1 MAKLVSALVMLAS
14 AVLTASQAQP
24 SDPQALARSVVEALV
39 KGDYATVVALFD
51 PKMRAAL
58 PEETLRVTWASVQ
71 TQVGAFKSIG
81 APRVDTVGAV
91 RVVHIPTEF
100 TNAAAEIQV
109 AFDAAGSIIGLNIRP
124 AAPSTPFVE
133 ASYVNRSNFTERP
146 VTVDA
151 GGWPLPATLA
161 MPAGSGPFPAVVL
174 VHGSG
179 PSDRDESIG
188 PNKPFRDIG
197 LGLASRGIATLR
209 YEKRTKEFAA
219 KIAPLTQFTVK
230 EETIDDA
237 VAAVRLLRTTPG
249 VDPAR
254 IYVLGHSLGGMLL
267 PRMASAAGADAAGWI
282 VMAGA
287 VRSLDQSLIDQM
299 RYLADADGVIS
310 AEEKAQLAELETL
323 AARVKALKPDDPP
336 LRAIGIGAPAS
347 YWIDLRGYD
356 PPAAARAIKGAW
368 LVLQGER
375 DYQVTSAD
383 FARWKAALGSRPDA
397 TFKSYPTLNHIFQP
411 GTGLSLP
418 AEYMNAGHVAEEVIG
433 DIAAWILKNS

>member
-1 MAKLVSALVMLAS
+1 M
-14 AVLTASQAQP
+14 
-24 SDPQALARSVVEALV
+24 
-39 KGDYATVVALFD
+39 
-51 PKMRAAL
+51 
-58 PEETLRVTWASVQ
+58 
-71 TQVGAFKSIG
+71 
-81 APRVDTVGAV
+81 PR
-91 RVVHIPTEF
+91 
-100 TNAAAEIQV
+100 
-109 AFDAAGSIIGLNIRP
+109 
-124 AAPSTPFVE
+124 E
-133 ASYVNRSNFTERP
+133 ASYVNRSNFSERP

-188 PNKPFRDIG
+188 PNKPFRDLG

-267 PRMASAAGADAAGWI
+267 PRMASAAGADGAGWI

-356 PPAAARAIKGAW
+356 PPAAARAITGAW

-375 DYQVTSAD
+375 DYQVTPAD

-397 TFKSYPTLNHIFQP
+397 TFKSYPTLNHMFQA
-411 GTGLSLP
+411 GTGRSLP

>member
-1 MAKLVSALVMLAS
+1 M
-14 AVLTASQAQP
+14 
-24 SDPQALARSVVEALV
+24 
-39 KGDYATVVALFD
+39 
-51 PKMRAAL
+51 
-58 PEETLRVTWASVQ
+58 
-71 TQVGAFKSIG
+71 
-81 APRVDTVGAV
+81 
-91 RVVHIPTEF
+91 
-100 TNAAAEIQV
+100 
-109 AFDAAGSIIGLNIRP
+109 
-124 AAPSTPFVE
+124 
-133 ASYVNRSNFTERP
+133 
-146 VTVDA
+146 
-151 GGWPLPATLA
+151 
-161 MPAGSGPFPAVVL
+161 
-174 VHGSG
+174 
-179 PSDRDESIG
+179 
-188 PNKPFRDIG
+188 
-197 LGLASRGIATLR
+197 
-209 YEKRTKEFAA
+209 
-219 KIAPLTQFTVK
+219 
-230 EETIDDA
+230 
-237 VAAVRLLRTTPG
+237 AAVRLLRTTPG

-397 TFKSYPTLNHIFQP
+397 TFKSYPTLNHMFQP
-411 GTGLSLP
+411 GTGRSLP
-418 AEYMNAGHVAEEVIG
+418 AEYMNAGHVAEQVIG
-433 DIAAWILKNS
+433 DIAAWILRNS